1 MPIDALHEKG
11 YAAIVEMAA
20 QPFSLATTIR
30 TRY

>member
-11 YAAIVEMAA
+11 CATIVEMAA
-20 QPFSLATTIR
+20 QPFSLVITIH

>member
-11 YAAIVEMAA
+11 CETIVEMAA
-20 QPFSLATTIR
+20 QPFSLVITIR

>member
-11 YAAIVEMAA
+11 CVAIVEMAA
-20 QPFSLATTIR
+20 QPFSWVITIR